1 MTQDDTPLPAIK
13 DHKLPLPSYLSH
25 LPTLDLDH
33 LARDTVLFIRP
44 GVFTHEEV
52 YGEQGYNVTAE
63 ELARL
68 QTYPPYQAA
77 IARWEKA
84 SEANGKAL
92 AKEQAKVL
100 FTANMRN
107 LHIRLQGEKT
117 TAGQV
122 ISAMD
127 MLADIADLKPRK
139 DDNNSGLTVV
149 LDFGASM
156 NQVIQPKRIIEHDD
170 TYFAEERDD

>member
-1 MTQDDTPLPAIK
+1 MTSNDAPLPAVK
-13 DHKLPLPSYLSH
+13 DYKLPLPDYLAHIPS
-25 LPTLDLDH
+25 LNLDH
-33 LARDTVLFIRP
+33 MARDTVLFVRP
-44 GVFTHEEV
+44 GVFTREEV
-52 YGEQGYNVTAE
+52 YGEQGYNITDE
-63 ELARL
+63 ELVRL

-107 LHIRLQGEKT
+107 LHIRLQNEKT
-117 TAGQV
+117 TAGQI

-149 LDFGASM
+149 LDFGATM
-156 NQVIQPKRIIEHDD
+156 NQVIQPQRIIEHDN
-170 TYFAEERDD
+170 TEEN